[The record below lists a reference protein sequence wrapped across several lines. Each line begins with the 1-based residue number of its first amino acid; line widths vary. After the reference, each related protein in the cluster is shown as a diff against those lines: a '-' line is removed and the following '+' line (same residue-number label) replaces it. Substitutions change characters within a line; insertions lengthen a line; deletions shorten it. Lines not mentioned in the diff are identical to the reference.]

1 MIKIFPN
8 NHIYFDNLKIIFYNC
23 VIEEVIALANF
34 AERMRSLRKEKGLK
48 KTEVAK
54 GIGLDRSTVT
64 NYESGKRNNPTAETL
79 QRIADYFDVSID
91 YLTGKSDIR
100 DKLTATEL
108 IQVFRKLTDENK
120 LQLIKYA
127 KYLEKEQEDG
137 ECISD

>member
-1 MIKIFPN
+1 
-8 NHIYFDNLKIIFYNC
+8 
-23 VIEEVIALANF
+23 LANF
-34 AERMRSLRKEKGLK
+34 AERMRSLSKEKGLK

-120 LQLIKYA
+120 LQSYNFVEHQF
-127 KYLEKEQEDG
+127 YYTP
-137 ECISD
+137 CP

>member
-1 MIKIFPN
+1 M
-8 NHIYFDNLKIIFYNC
+8 
-23 VIEEVIALANF
+23 ANF
-34 AERMRSLRKEKGLK
+34 AERMRSLRKEKSLK

-54 GIGLDRSTVT
+54 GTGLDRSTVT
-64 NYESGKRNNPTAETL
+64 NYENGKRDNPTAETL